1 MGKQRDIMINFPLP
15 ILAKSF
21 TKSGCINLRPMLLEA
36 MRTHIGQYC
45 VSKRIRPD
53 STVLIIPGIKDDLL
67 SRIVASTCY
76 NHLWEDSFEFPFGW
90 DMIEAALNEFTK
102 AHNRYRRNGNPP
114 YCSISLSVWLD
125 FMDNEAYKDE
135 FEKAALLAAMAVRS
149 IVGPHTAKPIVWEF
163 ILSRMAGNA
172 GKCDLST
179 LPEVIQMYDQTKH
192 RKLKEKLIRQ
202 LQKCWGIQYLFSGRK
217 PWYCTDSKVNL
228 PQWIASKNGTPI

>member
-1 MGKQRDIMINFPLP
+1 
-15 ILAKSF
+15 
-21 TKSGCINLRPMLLEA
+21 MLLEA

-45 VSKRIRPD
+45 VTKRIRPD
-53 STVLIIPGIKDDLL
+53 STVLIIPGVNEGLL
-67 SRIVASTCY
+67 SRIIASTCY
-76 NHLWEDSFEFPFGW
+76 NQHWEDSWEFAFGW
-90 DMIEAALNEFTK
+90 DMIETTLKEFTN
-102 AHNRYRRNGNPP
+102 AHKRYTRNSKPP

-125 FMDNEAYKDE
+125 YMDNEAYKDE
-135 FEKAALLAAMAVRS
+135 FEKVALLAAMAVRS

-172 GKCDLST
+172 GKSDITT
-179 LPEVIQMYDQTKH
+179 LPEVIQMYDQAKH

-202 LQKCWGIQYLFSGRK
+202 LQKCWGIQYQFAGRK